1 MYDVRAFHCLR
12 VCACSD
18 ISRRLRGFRLRG
30 GRSVVNTAV
39 SRNKK
44 PLSCYAV
51 SHASMGGTKGA
62 KLYLGKDGSVWYAG
76 GFRLRAF
83 DAGER
88 VGPLLGP

>member
-1 MYDVRAFHCLR
+1 MD
-12 VCACSD
+12 
-18 ISRRLRGFRLRG
+18 
-30 GRSVVNTAV
+30 TAV

-62 KLYLGKDGSVWYAG
+62 GLYLGKDGSVWYAG

-83 DAGER
+83 VAGER
-88 VGPLLGP
+88 VGPLPGPKGFAEARDEEASASIMLT